1 MGQLAIFLY
10 EMILVQKDETRECLF
25 LFLQRLGML
34 SKSFRNSVV
43 RRIRWLLVSD
53 DNLSGPFVRTRVSIS
68 DLLKQFIYAKF
79 STGSRVLSS
88 KVRMKRTHLDFIIL
102 NDATGIMLVLS
113 AYKFWS
119 YRDPFNNTSVS

>member
-119 YRDPFNNTSVS
+119 YRDSFNNTSVS